1 MGSGTPPNRP
11 DARKERR
18 INMTNATT
26 TPTTLAHALDV
37 ADATI
42 AAQTAKMAEME
53 ALIASLT
60 AGAAPSPEVEEV
72 EIVFSQAV
80 SAPPAAPTPR
90 ATVYEAAT
98 LAAAGERTPEL
109 VEGARGVLQTVR
121 HSDVGGSLH
130 LIALQAAF
138 DATYRGGLLVGD
150 SITAAWLAENGR
162 TAAGFPNWRSV
173 NSANVALN
181 RLAHAGLVDRL
192 GNGVGRRGIG
202 YVIPETFFQ
211 GACHALTWENGAIVG
226 RRLAVVR

>member
-1 MGSGTPPNRP
+1 
-11 DARKERR
+11 
-18 INMTNATT
+18 MTNVTTATLEAAL
-26 TPTTLAHALDV
+26 LAAEAMITEQAAAL
-37 ADATI
+37 
-42 AAQTAKMAEME
+42 AAMQ
-53 ALIASLT
+53 
-60 AGAAPSPEVEEV
+60 AA
-72 EIVFSQAV
+72 A
-80 SAPPAAPTPR
+80 PAAPDAEEVVISFTADTAPR
-90 ATVYEAAT
+90 FKAQPRRTVYEAAT

-109 VEGARGVLQTVR
+109 IEGARGVLQTVR

-150 SITAAWLAENGR
+150 TITALWLQENGR

-181 RLAHAGLVDRL
+181 RLAHAGLVERL

-202 YVIPETFFQ
+202 YVVPEAFFQ
-211 GACHALTWENGAIVG
+211 GACHALTWEDGVVTG